1 MEGIKQVERIVFDA
15 EERGF
20 SVAVH
25 GSNGD
30 IYVTAGTKIEE
41 RPRMAMGMIASI

>member
-1 MEGIKQVERIVFDA
+1 MEGIKQVEKIVFDA

-20 SVAVH
+20 NVAVR

-41 RPRMAMGMIASI
+41 KPRMQMIPIASI

>member
-1 MEGIKQVERIVFDA
+1 MEGIKQVEKIVFDA

-20 SVAVH
+20 NVAVH

-30 IYVTAGTKIEE
+30 VYVTAGTKTEE
-41 RPRMAMGMIASI
+41 KPRMQLGMICSV